1 MDYRL
6 QQQISMCLL
15 ETNISVSICM
25 EGRKEIILVDYITQI
40 QGSVCIRMDF

>member
-6 QQQISMCLL
+6 QQQISVYFL
-15 ETNISVSICM
+15 ETNIYVSIYM

-40 QGSVCIRMDF
+40 QGSVYVLG

>member
-6 QQQISMCLL
+6 QQQISMYLL
-15 ETNISVSICM
+15 DTNIYVSVYM

-40 QGSVCIRMDF
+40 QGSVYVLG